1 MKAGNNMAGR
11 ENPSESIGV
20 GVGVARGAPDD
31 GFTFIELL
39 VAIVLLGTVVV
50 ATLAGLR
57 AAIVAGTVD
66 DNHSKTY
73 AWLQA
78 ASDQIANTDY
88 KPCNS
93 FSNAQIKT
101 AYQSAVNAATRPDG
115 WATTGALIVSSVQY
129 LSRDSATAGSPEVWG
144 ATCAAGNTS
153 SPVYPQLVKLTAISP
168 DGKLTRSIEVI
179 KSV

>member
-1 MKAGNNMAGR
+1 MAGR
-11 ENPSESIGV
+11 DNRCGRIDGGGV
-20 GVGVARGAPDD
+20 RDARAD
-31 GFTFIELL
+31 GFSFIELL

-78 ASDQIANTDY
+78 ASDAVAVTDY
-88 KPCNS
+88 KSCSS
-93 FSNAQIKT
+93 FTNAQIVT
-101 AYQSAVNAATRPDG
+101 AYQSAANVATRPEG
-115 WATTGALIVSSVQY
+115 WSTTGALLVASVQY
-129 LSRDSATAGSPEVWG
+129 LSRATIAGSPEVWG
-144 ATCAAGNTS
+144 TTCAAGNTA
-153 SPVYPQLVKLTAISP
+153 SPVYPQLVTLTVISP

>member
-1 MKAGNNMAGR
+1 MAGR
-11 ENPSESIGV
+11 ENPSERTQAGI
-20 GVGVARGAPDD
+20 ARDTRDD
-31 GFTFIELL
+31 GFSFIELL

-78 ASDQIANTDY
+78 ASDAVAVTDY
-88 KPCNS
+88 KSCAS
-93 FSNAQIKT
+93 FTNAQIT
-101 AYQSAVNAATRPDG
+101 SAYQSAVNGATRPEG
-115 WATTGALIVSSVQY
+115 WTTTGALLVSSVQY
-129 LSRDSATAGSPEVWG
+129 LSRATTAGSPEVWG
-144 ATCAAGNTS
+144 TTCAAGNTA
-153 SPVYPQLVKLTAISP
+153 SPVYPQLITFTVISP

>member
-1 MKAGNNMAGR
+1 MVSAAGGTAHPPMKAGHNMAGR
-11 ENPSESIGV
+11 ENPSESIGI
-20 GVGVARGAPDD
+20 GVARGAPDG

-88 KPCNS
+88 KSCNS
-93 FSNAQIKT
+93 F
-101 AYQSAVNAATRPDG
+101 
-115 WATTGALIVSSVQY
+115 
-129 LSRDSATAGSPEVWG
+129 
-144 ATCAAGNTS
+144 
-153 SPVYPQLVKLTAISP
+153 
-168 DGKLTRSIEVI
+168 
-179 KSV
+179 